1 MMAGMPRLV
10 VVTTGGTISTS
21 ADGEGVLRP
30 VHGGAELVSGLD
42 AQVIDLFTLDSSQ
55 LTPAEWLRIGAA
67 VTEAARDAD
76 GVVVTHGTD
85 TMEETAL
92 WLELTYDG
100 AVPVVVTGAAL
111 PADAPDADG
120 PGNLRDALTVA
131 ASPLARD
138 LGVLICFAGAVLP
151 PLGTTKVGGPGL
163 FGGRRAGGHGQRR
176 RLPRDGQ
183 QAAGL
188 SGRGHRCSAGGHRG
202 GLPGCRRRR
211 RSTRSSTRVRAGLV
225 VEAAGAGN
233 AGTSV
238 VEAVRR
244 ACARGVAVAVTTRVP
259 GGRATA
265 LYGPGHD
272 LVRSRCGDGAAAAQQ
287 PGPGAADG
295 GAESGATRGRRHRP
309 VGLSG
314 PGRRG
319 TRAQS
324 RLSTGL
330 ALSSSGSSAGK
341 VRITPGPLPRVSN
354 RTLTTPWPA
363 PCTQP

>member
-1 MMAGMPRLV
+1 MAFPSLFGMPRLV

-21 ADGEGVLRP
+21 ADNEGVLRP

-42 AQVIDLFTLDSSQ
+42 AQVIDLFTMDSSQ

-100 AVPVVVTGAAL
+100 AAPVVVTGAAL

-120 PGNLRDALTVA
+120 PGNLRDAFAVA
-131 ASPLARD
+131 ASPLARE
-138 LGVLICFAGAVLP
+138 LGVVICFAGAVLP
-151 PLGTTKVGGPGL
+151 ALGTTKVGGPGL
-163 FGGRRAGGHGQRR
+163 FGGRSPVGAVADGIFRETGSKQRAYLGAAADI
-176 RLPRDGQ
+176 PRVDIAAAYPGADGAAIDAFV
-183 QAAGL
+183 AAG
-188 SGRGHRCSAGGHRG
+188 A
-202 GLPGCRRRR
+202 
-211 RSTRSSTRVRAGLV
+211 TGLV

-233 AGTSV
+233 AGTPV

-259 GGRATA
+259 GGRTAA

-272 LVRSRCGDGAAAAQQ
+272 LVDAGAVMVPQLRSSQARVLLIA
-287 PGPGAADG
+287 
-295 GAESGATRGRRHRP
+295 
-309 VGLSG
+309 
-314 PGRRG
+314 
-319 TRAQS
+319 
-324 RLSTGL
+324 
-330 ALSSSGSSAGK
+330 ALSLG
-341 VRITPGPLPRVSN
+341 LPVADVIAR
-354 RTLTTPWPA
+354 WG
-363 PCTQP
+363 

>member
-1 MMAGMPRLV
+1 MPRLV

-21 ADGEGVLRP
+21 ADGAGVLRP

-42 AQVIDLFTLDSSQ
+42 ARVIDLFTMDSSQ

-67 VTEAARDAD
+67 VAEAAQDAE

-111 PADAPDADG
+111 PADDPNADG

-131 ASPLARD
+131 AGPLARN

-151 PLGTTKVGGPGL
+151 ALGTTKVGGPGL
-163 FGGRRAGGHGQRR
+163 FGGRAPVGTVSDGVFSVTGDKRRAYLGAVTEV
-176 RLPRDGQ
+176 PRVDIVAAYPGADGT
-183 QAAGL
+183 AIEAFVDAGA
-188 SGRGHRCSAGGHRG
+188 R
-202 GLPGCRRRR
+202 
-211 RSTRSSTRVRAGLV
+211 GLV

-233 AGTSV
+233 AGSSV

-244 ACARGVAVAVTTRVP
+244 AGARGVAVVVTTRVP
-259 GGRATA
+259 GGRTAA

-272 LVRSRCGDGAAAAQQ
+272 LVEAGAVMVPQLRSSQARVLLMA
-287 PGPGAADG
+287 
-295 GAESGATRGRRHRP
+295 
-309 VGLSG
+309 
-314 PGRRG
+314 
-319 TRAQS
+319 
-324 RLSTGL
+324 
-330 ALSSSGSSAGK
+330 ALSLG
-341 VRITPGPLPRVSN
+341 LPVVDVIAR
-354 RTLTTPWPA
+354 WG
-363 PCTQP
+363 

>member
-1 MMAGMPRLV
+1 MPRLV

-42 AQVIDLFTLDSSQ
+42 AQVVDLFTIDSSQ

-67 VTEAARDAD
+67 VTAAAQDAD

-100 AVPVVVTGAAL
+100 AAPVVLTGAAL

-120 PGNLRDALTVA
+120 PGNLRDALAVA
-131 ASPLARD
+131 ASSLVRD

-151 PLGTTKVGGPGL
+151 ALGTTKFGGPGL
-163 FGGRRAGGHGQRR
+163 FGGRPPVGAV
-176 RLPRDGQ
+176 
-183 QAAGL
+183 
-188 SGRGHRCSAGGHRG
+188 SAGVFSLTGSKERAFLG
-202 GLPGCRRRR
+202 AATDAPRVDIVATYPGADG
-211 RSTRSSTRVRAGLV
+211 TAIDAFTLAGAAGLV

-233 AGTSV
+233 AGSPV

-244 ACARGVAVAVTTRVP
+244 ACARGVAVVVTTRVP
-259 GGRATA
+259 GGRTAA

-272 LVRSRCGDGAAAAQQ
+272 LVEAGAVMVPQVRSSQARVLLMA
-287 PGPGAADG
+287 
-295 GAESGATRGRRHRP
+295 
-309 VGLSG
+309 
-314 PGRRG
+314 
-319 TRAQS
+319 
-324 RLSTGL
+324 
-330 ALSSSGSSAGK
+330 ALSLG
-341 VRITPGPLPRVSN
+341 LPAVDVIGR
-354 RTLTTPWPA
+354 WG
-363 PCTQP
+363 